1 MENLIN
7 TDIESKLAD
16 LTARADVELA
26 PQYRK
31 IDETA
36 MYNTSRVMT
45 AFKNARVSEAMFAG
59 STGYGYDDVGRTA
72 IDKIY
77 AELFSKEAAFVRS
90 HLVSGTHTL
99 TVGLFGL
106 LRPGDT
112 MLSVTGK
119 PYDTLDEVIGI
130 RGKKGIGT
138 LIDFGVKY
146 SQNEFKDGKIDFEA
160 LKYSL
165 DSSFNFK
172 NSSEK
177 YDASLHNGKEKIKIV
192 YAQRSKG
199 YLKRRTLS
207 VSELD
212 EIYAFVKKYA
222 AEHCLPEDRIPYV
235 FIDNCYGELVEKREP
250 CADVIAGSLIKNPG
264 GGMADCG
271 GYIAGTEKAVEL
283 CGYRLTSPGIGTE
296 CGATVTANR
305 NILRGIFYAPH
316 TVAQAEKTSV
326 FAAYIFEKLGF
337 EVEPSYDLVRSD
349 IIQAVIL
356 NNPKL
361 LIAFCRGIQSASPV
375 DSYVTPEPWAMP
387 GYDDP
392 VIMAAGTF
400 VSGAS
405 IELSADGPIKAPYIA
420 YFQGGLTYESGKLGI
435 ISAAREVMK
444 EMAK

>member
-1 MENLIN
+1 MSSIRN
-7 TDIESKLAD
+7 TEIKNKLAKLVAEADIELA
-16 LTARADVELA
+16 A
-26 PQYRK
+26 QYSR
-31 IDETA
+31 IDEIS
-36 MYNTSRVMT
+36 MYNTSRVME
-45 AFKNARVSEAMFAG
+45 AFKNARVAEAMFAG
-59 STGYGYDDVGRTA
+59 STGYGYDDVGRMA

-77 AELFSKEAAFVRS
+77 AELFDKESAFVRS

-99 TVGLFGL
+99 TVGLFGI
-106 LRPGDT
+106 LRPGDI

-130 RGKKGIGT
+130 RGVKGIGT
-138 LIDFGVKY
+138 LMDFGVTY
-146 SQNEFKDGKIDFEA
+146 RQNEFCDGKIDFEA
-160 LKYSL
+160 LKISL
-165 DSSFNFK
+165 DESFGFT
-172 NSSEK
+172 SGDEK
-177 YDASLHNGKEKIKIV
+177 YDEAANSKNAKIKMV

-199 YLKRRTLS
+199 YLNRRTLS
-207 VSELD
+207 VEELD
-212 EIYAFVKKYA
+212 GIYDFVRKYA
-222 AEHCLPEDRIPYV
+222 ADHSLPEEKIPYV
-235 FIDNCYGELVEKREP
+235 FIDNCYGEFVEKREP
-250 CADVIAGSLIKNPG
+250 RADVIAGSLIKNPG

-271 GYIAGTEKAVEL
+271 GYIAGSEKAVEL

-305 NILRGIFYAPH
+305 NILKGIFYAPH
-316 TVAQAEKTSV
+316 TVAQAEKTAV
-326 FAAYIFEKLGF
+326 FSAYIFEKLGF
-337 EVEPSYDLVRSD
+337 EVEPGYTLERSD

-356 NNPKL
+356 RKPEL

-405 IELSADGPIKAPYIA
+405 IELSADGPLKEPYTA
-420 YFQGGLTYESGKLGI
+420 YFQGGLTFESGKLGI
-435 ISAAREVMK
+435 ISAAREVLS